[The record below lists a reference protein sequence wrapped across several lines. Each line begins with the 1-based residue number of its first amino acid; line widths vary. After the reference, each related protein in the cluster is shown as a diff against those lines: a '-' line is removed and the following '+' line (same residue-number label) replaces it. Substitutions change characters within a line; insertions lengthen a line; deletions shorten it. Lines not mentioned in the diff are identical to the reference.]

1 MLDFL
6 TDVNGWIGVG
16 VSIVIFGMGYW
27 KGMVNTANKLVP
39 ATVEA
44 TMDQMISDGYVKTRK
59 VLNEEG
65 KWEQELLKYD
75 EEV

>member
-16 VSIVIFGMGYW
+16 LGLMMFGLGYW
-27 KGMVNTANKLVP
+27 RGFGNAAIKLIPAMVD
-39 ATVEA
+39 ATLK
-44 TMDQMISDGYVKTRK
+44 QMIEDGYIKTRK
-59 VLNEEG
+59 VLNAEG
-65 KWEQELLKYD
+65 KWEEELLRHD